1 MKSNI
6 LVTFVLQT
14 FLFDIF
20 LLSIVQAI
28 SNSDKLMSGEDT
40 PPIANTTVI
49 TAISDAVS
57 PANNNIFQASLVES
71 PSQSKF
77 LDSKQ
82 GKKLDDIH
90 NNLNNEDKK
99 L

>member
-1 MKSNI
+1 
-6 LVTFVLQT
+6 
-14 FLFDIF
+14 
-20 LLSIVQAI
+20 
-28 SNSDKLMSGEDT
+28 MSGEDT

-77 LDSKQ
+77 LDSK
-82 GKKLDDIH
+82 
-90 NNLNNEDKK
+90 
-99 L
+99 